1 MRRRRHALDLRVAL
15 LHACRTPSIL
25 LLVLTILI
33 IMSPLQSV
41 ISSSTEQ
48 SVQAPTVTAQSTPS
62 VSTTTFGLGGD
73 YFVVA
78 RASSDGG
85 RTWVSG
91 NSSFS
96 YVTSATHSLAWGF
109 IDQVGTFDANGDAYV
124 GTINAYTNRSDNF
137 PTVNY
142 LFKSTDNGYTWVLTG
157 PFLKLSDNLLYYD
170 HGIMVHPC
178 ASLPDAERDFPA
190 VIADPH
196 STSPYRNNV
205 YVLVRDGAQL
215 SPTECAYG
223 TAFERSTDGGKTWG
237 SGTWFADTQIGFVSD
252 DRGMS
257 VSPDGTVLLA
267 GVGGSCF
274 FLSNCLSRNCLTTE
288 NNVGIVLKSVDGGA
302 SFSQPICAVDDPHTG
317 LDGVEVAAASANTIY
332 VLFLGDNET
341 VAPNVFHLYS
351 KVSFDGGVNWSA
363 NARVDDVSSPDYQHV
378 ISAGGPYMWD
388 VSLSPQTGRL
398 DVAWFDGRNQGGEP
412 GGACGS
418 ACGATL
424 ADIYYSYSY
433 DGLSWANNIR
443 VTPQGPY
450 YMCTQSSN
458 TCTSNG
464 NDFMWITSS
473 YLHGS
478 DRAYIVA
485 SIGNSTRVE
494 SGRLFTRF
502 VTIIFPPPAASLSVS
517 GFFTD
522 PSLNPLALDN
532 SSNPMVTSVLARGI
546 VQSSNP
552 GQVLAWVNV
561 TNTGSVPLQS
571 LILNE
576 TLPTDWTVSPAW
588 MRGKGAAHVYFANS
602 TSLGANLEIT
612 QQLSITVSP
621 GNPEAVSLVIANF
634 TATMIGHPLL
644 PGETVLLSEKLTY
657 GLVKTSQSSTSYP
670 RNYSDTTTVVAWAGP
685 SYIGIEASATGSGLF
700 TAFAKPTGDAT
711 ES

>member
-1 MRRRRHALDLRVAL
+1 V
-15 LHACRTPSIL
+15 
-25 LLVLTILI
+25 
-33 IMSPLQSV
+33 
-41 ISSSTEQ
+41 
-48 SVQAPTVTAQSTPS
+48 
-62 VSTTTFGLGGD
+62 
-73 YFVVA
+73 
-78 RASSDGG
+78 
-85 RTWVSG
+85 
-91 NSSFS
+91 
-96 YVTSATHSLAWGF
+96 
-109 IDQVGTFDANGDAYV
+109 
-124 GTINAYTNRSDNF
+124 SDN
-137 PTVNY
+137 
-142 LFKSTDNGYTWVLTG
+142 
-157 PFLKLSDNLLYYD
+157 
-170 HGIMVHPC
+170 
-178 ASLPDAERDFPA
+178 
-190 VIADPH
+190 
-196 STSPYRNNV
+196 
-205 YVLVRDGAQL
+205 
-215 SPTECAYG
+215 
-223 TAFERSTDGGKTWG
+223 
-237 SGTWFADTQIGFVSD
+237 
-252 DRGMS
+252 RGMS

-267 GVGGSCF
+267 GVGGSCL
-274 FLSNCLSRNCLTTE
+274 FLSNCLSRTCLTTE
-288 NNVGIVLKSVDGGA
+288 NNVGIVLKSADGGA

-351 KVSFDGGVNWSA
+351 EVSFDGGVNWSA
-363 NARVDDVSSPDYQHV
+363 KARVDDVTSPDYQHV

-388 VSLSPQTGRL
+388 LSLSPQTGRL

-412 GGACGS
+412 GGACGA

-502 VTIIFPPPAASLSVS
+502 VTIIFSPPPALLGVS

-522 PSLNPLALDN
+522 PGLSPLALDN
-532 SSNPMVTSVLARGI
+532 ASNPMVTSVLARGI
-546 VQSSNP
+546 VQSTNP

-561 TNTGSVPLQS
+561 TNIGSVPLQS

-612 QQLSITVSP
+612 QQSSITVSS
-621 GNPEAVSLVIANF
+621 GNPETVSLAIANF

-644 PGETVLLSEKLTY
+644 PGETVLLSVKLTY

-700 TAFAKPTGDAT
+700 TAFAKPTVDAT